1 MRILIDTNIFL
12 DTLLQREP
20 FNKAA
25 KDFLITAGENK
36 DQLYLCVSSLRD
48 MSYFIH
54 KYAHSNDKTN
64 DILIDIYSRVT
75 KLVGITTDDSIEALY
90 LDGDYEDNL
99 IALTAET
106 NMCDAIVSRDK
117 RFKNFRVVL
126 TPDEY
131 LKYRKQ

>member
-1 MRILIDTNIFL
+1 MRILVDTNIFL

-20 FNKAA
+20 FNKVA
-25 KDFLITAGENK
+25 KDFLLTAGENK

-54 KYAHSNDKTN
+54 KYVHSNDKTN

-75 KLVGITTDDSIEALY
+75 KIVGITTDDSIEALY